1 MDWVNAIEKAIQ
13 YIENHLVE
21 DITVKD
27 VAKYVH
33 ISEFYFQKGFLCY
46 VDLLLVN
53 IFVKEDYRLR
63 VMKLLE
69 VT

>member
-33 ISEFYFQKGFLCY
+33 ISKRICY
-46 VDLLLVN
+46 VMW
-53 IFVKEDYRLR
+53 IYY
-63 VMKLLE
+63 
-69 VT
+69 

>member
-13 YIENHLVE
+13 YIENHLIE

-33 ISEFYFQKGFLCY
+33 ISEFYFQKGFAMLCGFT
-46 VDLLLVN
+46 
-53 IFVKEDYRLR
+53 ISEDYRLR

-69 VT
+69 VI

>member
-33 ISEFYFQKGFLCY
+33 ISEFYLAWVSLSKQSSMQTVLYLYFSGAAG
-46 VDLLLVN
+46 
-53 IFVKEDYRLR
+53 
-63 VMKLLE
+63 KL
-69 VT
+69 

>member
-27 VAKYVH
+27 VAKYVYV
-33 ISEFYFQKGFLCY
+33 SEFYFQK
-46 VDLLLVN
+46 
-53 IFVKEDYRLR
+53 
-63 VMKLLE
+63 
-69 VT
+69 

>member
-13 YIENHLVE
+13 YIEDHLIE
-21 DITVKD
+21 DITIKD

-33 ISEFYFQKGFLCY
+33 VSEFYFQKDLLCY

-63 VMKLLE
+63 VMKLQE